1 MGPLT
6 LVLAVT
12 PPWSPWG
19 AALRP
24 VYLACVIAGHVLA
37 TTVAVM
43 GRLRNRSTGRRA
55 WSVLALALASI
66 TVVFAMEELL
76 PPEALSTG
84 LSGLIYVAATILVS
98 LSVLAVPLLLVR
110 ARLNRTRDHEG
121 LVDAIA
127 IAVSVGLVL
136 WDVLVLSGVAQ
147 HVDVLGTTLTA
158 ATGASAT
165 ALMARLSFTG
175 VQREA
180 SAILLLVA
188 GVLMVVT
195 TLLFVFATTSGQP
208 VLEWA
213 SNVCQV
219 IAVGCA
225 AAAALHPSADRLSDA
240 MEDPGL
246 LGARLSVG
254 RLVALAVALA
264 TPAAAA
270 AARAAWPPV
279 TATDGRPSL
288 LPSALAGLV
297 VTASV
302 VWRMAYLVRDREEAR
317 ELLQRRM
324 LEDDLTGLPNR
335 RGLYELL
342 ARRQAGCNAD
352 GTAAFAVQFID
363 LDGFKAINDTL
374 GHAIGDMVLTE
385 VAKRIRAA
393 LRPED
398 TVARLAGDEFV
409 TICEGPL
416 DAQLA
421 RHLADR
427 IHQRVTAPIGVMGVE
442 VAVSASIGVAL
453 PPPSSGDTLQDVQSI
468 IRLADHAMYDAKRA
482 GGGQTTLAATDD
494 DGHRPATSSAPDAAG
509 GTMTNRRRH
518 R

>member
-1 MGPLT
+1 MGPLM
-6 LVLAVT
+6 LVVLVT
-12 PPWSPWG
+12 PPWSAWG
-19 AALRP
+19 AALHP
-24 VYLACVIAGHVLA
+24 VYLACLLTGHVLA

-43 GRLRNRSTGRRA
+43 GRLRNRSAGRRA

-66 TVVFAMEELL
+66 TVVFSMEELL

-84 LSGLIYVAATILVS
+84 LSGMLYVAATILLS

-127 IAVSVGLVL
+127 AAVGLVL

-219 IAVGCA
+219 IAVGSA
-225 AAAALHPSADRLSDA
+225 AAAALHPSAERLSHA
-240 MEDPGL
+240 MDDPGR

-279 TATDGRPSL
+279 TTTDGRPSL

-342 ARRQAGCNAD
+342 ARRQVGCNAD
-352 GTAAFAVQFID
+352 GTATFAVQFID

-385 VAKRIRAA
+385 VATRIRAA

-409 TICEGPL
+409 TI
-416 DAQLA
+416 
-421 RHLADR
+421 
-427 IHQRVTAPIGVMGVE
+427 
-442 VAVSASIGVAL
+442 S
-453 PPPSSGDTLQDVQSI
+453 
-468 IRLADHAMYDAKRA
+468 
-482 GGGQTTLAATDD
+482 
-494 DGHRPATSSAPDAAG
+494 DAAG
-509 GTMTNRRRH
+509 GTMTNRPGATDGGQISMARRPIGPSN
-518 R
+518 RS